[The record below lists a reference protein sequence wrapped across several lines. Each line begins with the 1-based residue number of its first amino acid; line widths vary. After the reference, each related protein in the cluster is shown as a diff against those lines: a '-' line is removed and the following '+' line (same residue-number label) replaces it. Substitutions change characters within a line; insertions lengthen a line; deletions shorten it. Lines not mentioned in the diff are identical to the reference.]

1 MRVRLAD
8 VISGMIVREVR
19 VRVTSETT
27 EKRGEVS
34 VEVDEREEEIGEYH
48 SFYLLAASCQLQLL
62 SLFFFFQVTSISVVT
77 WSG

>member
-34 VEVDEREEEIGEYH
+34 VEVDEREEEIAEYR
-48 SFYLLAASCQLQLL
+48 SYLLAASCQLQLL